1 MQKLLFTIFAL
12 LSSLTAFAIEE
23 PTDGV
28 PTLTSA
34 TTIAVEKANTTIAVE
49 KAPTAITV
57 EKENAPA
64 PVPEASASGS
74 ITAPTEAAT
83 KEIPVKLTTTLYS
96 DEELAARRSIDGEQ
110 PVMPA
115 NIIIGPSKV
124 TLFGYAQTGYT
135 YKHTNGQTTN
145 AFDIT
150 RLILMANAELTKEL
164 SFFVMFDAASAKL
177 HEYYAQYAF
186 SSALKVRVGQFK
198 QPYTLENIYPP
209 TILSNIGFDNSVLYM
224 TGIATD
230 PAVGNHVAR
239 DAGIML
245 TGDLLPK
252 NGRPLL
258 NYQIG
263 VFNGTGMS
271 VKENNNQKS
280 VIGMLNY
287 MPTSSLL
294 FSGSFALGTSQAENA
309 KFIGE
314 DGAPM
319 IKQGENYHRQRYAL
333 GVEWKGKP
341 LYLRSE
347 YMWGKDAKA
356 DMQGAYVDLE
366 YHLIP
371 KKLDLVADYDY
382 LKKIKN
388 DETNTLTLGL
398 QYWLY
403 KQCRIA
409 SQFVHTN
416 PKLGK
421 ISNAW
426 VTQFQIAF

>member
-23 PTDGV
+23 TTV
-28 PTLTSA
+28 PAETTTAPAEAA
-34 TTIAVEKANTTIAVE
+34 TVPDDFSSGIT
-49 KAPTAITV
+49 APA
-57 EKENAPA
+57 APA
-64 PVPEASASGS
+64 P
-74 ITAPTEAAT
+74 
-83 KEIPVKLTTTLYS
+83 KELPISLTTTVYS
-96 DEELAARRSIDGEQ
+96 DEELAARRNIDGEQ

-115 NIIIGPSKV
+115 NLIIGPSKV
-124 TLFGYAQTGYT
+124 SLFGYAQTGYT
-135 YKHTNGQTTN
+135 YKHTNKQTTN

-150 RLILMANAELTKEL
+150 RFILMANAELTKEL
-164 SFFVMFDAASAKL
+164 SFFLMFDAASAKL

-186 SSALKVRVGQFK
+186 SPAVKVRVGQFK
-198 QPYTLENIYPP
+198 QPYTLENVYPP
-209 TILSNIGFDNSVLYM
+209 TILSNISFDNSVLYM
-224 TGIATD
+224 TGIASD

-263 VFNGTGMS
+263 VFNGTGMN

-287 MPTSSLL
+287 MPLSSLL
-294 FSGSFALGTSQAENA
+294 FSGSFALGTSQAENS

-314 DGAPM
+314 DGQPM

-347 YMWGKDAKA
+347 YMWGKDAKVN
-356 DMQGAYVDLE
+356 MQGAYVDLE

-382 LKKIKN
+382 LKKIDR
-388 DETNTLTLGL
+388 DETNTITLGA

>member
-1 MQKLLFTIFAL
+1 MNKILFLAL
-12 LSSLTAFAIEE
+12 CLFSSLTVFANEE
-23 PTDGV
+23 
-28 PTLTSA
+28 
-34 TTIAVEKANTTIAVE
+34 E
-49 KAPTAITV
+49 TAITV
-57 EKENAPA
+57 PTEETALA

-74 ITAPTEAAT
+74 TAAPSETT
-83 KEIPVKLTTTLYS
+83 KEIPISLTTTVYS
-96 DEELAARRSIDGEQ
+96 EEELAARRNIDGEQ

-115 NIIIGPSKV
+115 NINIGPSKL

-135 YKHTNGQTTN
+135 YKHTAGQTTN

-164 SFFVMFDAASAKL
+164 SFFVMFDAAAAKL

-186 SSALKVRVGQFK
+186 SPALKVRVGQFK

-314 DGAPM
+314 DGVPM
-319 IKQGENYHRQRYAL
+319 IKQGENYNRQRYAL

-366 YHLIP
+366 YHLVP